1 MLSFLLNDANFWFSC
16 ALGIVIALFV
26 LELAGMLFGIS
37 LLGLADD
44 DPGFETDAEVSS
56 GFTEF
61 ASWLA
66 LDRLPLM
73 VWLVLLFTC
82 FGVLGLL
89 TNFIAQSVLSVYVPN
104 WLSMV
109 IAGVLGLLATA
120 RFGAFIALILP
131 KQETSATSYEEL
143 VGTVG
148 TITVGV
154 ARPNSPAEGKFI
166 DTHGQPHY
174 VLVEPM
180 DATEQFSQG
189 EQIVLVQKQQHKWL
203 ATRYLDI

>member
-26 LELAGMLFGIS
+26 LELAGMFFGIS

-44 DPGFETDAEVSS
+44 DPGFDTDAEVPS

-82 FGVLGLL
+82 FGVFGLL
-89 TNFIAQSVLSVYVPN
+89 TNFVAQSVLTVYVPN

-109 IAGVLGLLATA
+109 IAGVLGLIATA
-120 RFGAFIALILP
+120 KFGAFIALLLP